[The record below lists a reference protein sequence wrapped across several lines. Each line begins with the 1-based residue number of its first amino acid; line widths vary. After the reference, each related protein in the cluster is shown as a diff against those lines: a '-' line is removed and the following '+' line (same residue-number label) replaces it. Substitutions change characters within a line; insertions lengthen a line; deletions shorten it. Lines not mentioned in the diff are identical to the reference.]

1 MSGLF
6 QGLEIGKRALLGHQV
21 SLQTISHNIANVDTP
36 GYSRQ
41 RVSISSSFP
50 EQSVYGPLGTGMQV
64 DDVRQVRDLFLGKQY
79 REAQKDLGKWTYID
93 KSLQQV
99 EQIFS
104 EPEDGSLNDLMNDF
118 WNDWSALS
126 TDAENSGYRTSVLAD
141 AGRLINA
148 FHNLANNLEELRLST
163 DRDLSNMTVQVN
175 QMTAEV
181 ARLNQEIKLQ
191 ELDGSSANDLRDT
204 RDLVIDELSNLI
216 NVNTTDQ
223 NNGAAT
229 VMMGSMV
236 LVDGSESF
244 DIGVEAVDE
253 NGSMRHNITWANSSY
268 TLTNK
273 SGQLAGLIETRDTI
287 IPEYIDQLNALAQTV
302 VEQVNAIHSAG
313 YTLDGHT
320 GVNFFD
326 PDCTDAANIRINPE
340 VLNNKNRI
348 AASDSSDPEERGN
361 GNLASAIA
369 ALRDAGVMLD
379 GSATMSDFYSSLVGG
394 LGVDAA
400 QATSQTS
407 NYELIAQQVENQRQ
421 SVQGVSLDEELTEM
435 VKAQHAYDAAARIIT
450 VMDDA
455 LDTVIHRMGI
465 SG

>member
-21 SLQTISHNIANVDTP
+21 QMQTIGHNIANVDTP

-41 RVSISSSFP
+41 RVNISTSLPERSI
-50 EQSVYGPLGTGMQV
+50 YGPLGSGMKV
-64 DDVRQVRDLFLGKQY
+64 DDVTQIRDLFLGKQY
-79 REAQKDLGKWTYID
+79 REAQKDFGRWTYID

-104 EPEDGSLNDLMNDF
+104 EPEDGSLNDLLNDF
-118 WNDWSALS
+118 WNDWSSLA
-126 TDAENSGYRTSVLAD
+126 TDPENSGFRTTVLAD
-141 AGRLINA
+141 AGRLVDN
-148 FHNLANNLEELRLST
+148 FQNLAANLEELRLST
-163 DRDLSNMTVQVN
+163 DRDLQSMTNQIN
-175 QMTAEV
+175 QMTTEV
-181 ARLNQEIKLQ
+181 SRLNHDIKYQ
-191 ELDGSSANDLRDT
+191 ELDGSTANDLRDA
-204 RDLVIDELSNLI
+204 RDLIIDNLSNLI
-216 NVNTTDQ
+216 DVNTIDQ
-223 NNGAAT
+223 PDGGAT

-244 DIGVEAVDE
+244 DIGVTATTEHGEVK
-253 NGSMRHNITWANSSY
+253 HNIVWANSSY
-268 TLTNK
+268 TLKNV
-273 SGQLAGLIETRDTI
+273 SGQLAGLVETRDEI
-287 IPEYIDQLNALAQTV
+287 IPGYISKLNDLARTV
-302 VEQVNAIHSAG
+302 VEQVNALHSTG

-326 PDCTDAANIRINPE
+326 PACTDAANIRINPE

-348 AASDSSDPEERGN
+348 AASDSSDPDELGN
-361 GNLASAIA
+361 GHLAASLAD
-369 ALRDAGVMLD
+369 LRDALIMSGNTV
-379 GSATMSDFYSSLVGG
+379 TMNDFYASLVGG

-400 QATSQTS
+400 QATSQTN
-407 NYELIAQQVENQRQ
+407 NYELITQQVENQRQ

-465 SG
+465 TG